1 MAGGGAPPTTANG
14 NGHLHYANQ
23 QQQQQ
28 YHRHYQPRRSS
39 SAAASFKGCC
49 CCLFLLLVFLALL
62 VAAVALFVFFALK
75 PKKPQFELQQ
85 VSVHYLIF
93 TTSSAA
99 TYLSLN
105 ISLLFTASNPNKV
118 GIKYSPADLYVMY
131 KGVPL
136 GVARVPA
143 FFQPAHSL
151 SSFSAGVAV
160 DRLDVSMVNAAD
172 LVRDAAVND
181 RVDLNVVGDVAARI
195 RVLGINSP
203 KVKVL

>member
-1 MAGGGAPPTTANG
+1 MT
-14 NGHLHYANQ
+14 
-23 QQQQQ
+23 
-28 YHRHYQPRRSS
+28 
-39 SAAASFKGCC
+39 
-49 CCLFLLLVFLALL
+49 
-62 VAAVALFVFFALK
+62 AVALFVFFALK

-160 DRLDVSMVNAAD
+160 DRLDVSTVNAAD

-195 RVLGINSP
+195 RVLDINSP
-203 KVKVL
+203 KVKVTPHCTHSFFLFCSSPLFIIVIIIIYHNIPIISIFFPKQFIFI